1 MTLKKRVSAIIEHLK
16 DVYPDVSCTLRAD
29 NAYQLLVAV
38 ALSAQCTDKR
48 VDMVTPAL
56 FERFPTPFEMAQAD
70 INDVEELIRTCGL
83 YKTKA
88 KNLINAA
95 KTLLLHFDGEVPK
108 TIEEL
113 TTLPGVG
120 RKTANLICGDIYKM
134 PGAVVADT
142 HCIRI
147 SNRLGLCDSTDP
159 KKVEFTLRELLPPD
173 ESCDFCHRLVRF
185 GRDTCVARNPKCR
198 ECVLAKFCPSAVQ

>member
-1 MTLKKRVSAIIEHLK
+1 MEEKARVSQIIEQLK
-16 DVYPDVSCTLRAD
+16 IVYPHVSCTLHAD

-38 ALSAQCTDKR
+38 SLSAQCTDKR
-48 VDMVTPAL
+48 VDMVTPDL
-56 FERFPTPFEMAQAD
+56 FKRFPSPKEMSKASTD
-70 INDVEELIRTCGL
+70 EVEDLIRTCGL

-95 KTLLLHFDGEVPK
+95 KVLMTDFNGEVPQ

-120 RKTANLICGDIYKM
+120 RKTANLICGDIYGM
-134 PGAVVADT
+134 PGTVVADT

-147 SNRLGLCDSTDP
+147 SNRLGLCNTTDP
-159 KKVEFTLRELLPPD
+159 KKVEFALRAILPPH

-185 GRDTCVARNPKCR
+185 GRDTCIARSPRCQQ
-198 ECVLAKFCPSAVQ
+198 CPLANICPSKQ

>member
-1 MTLKKRVSAIIEHLK
+1 MDTQQRLLQIIERLK
-16 DVYPDVSCTLRAD
+16 AVYPQVSCTLNAD
-29 NAYQLLVAV
+29 SAYQLLVAV
-38 ALSAQCTDKR
+38 SLSAQCTDKR

-56 FERFPTPFEMAQAD
+56 FARFPSPQEMAEAELPE
-70 INDVEELIRTCGL
+70 VEELIRTCGL

-95 KTLLLHFDGEVPK
+95 KALMADFNGEVPH

-120 RKTANLICGDIYKM
+120 RKTANLICGDIYGM

-147 SNRLGLCDSTDP
+147 SNKLGLCDTTDP
-159 KKVEFTLRELLPPD
+159 KKVEFALRAIIPPD

-185 GRDTCVARNPKCR
+185 GRDTCIARSPKCR
-198 ECVLAKFCPSAVQ
+198 ECPLNDLCPSAQQ